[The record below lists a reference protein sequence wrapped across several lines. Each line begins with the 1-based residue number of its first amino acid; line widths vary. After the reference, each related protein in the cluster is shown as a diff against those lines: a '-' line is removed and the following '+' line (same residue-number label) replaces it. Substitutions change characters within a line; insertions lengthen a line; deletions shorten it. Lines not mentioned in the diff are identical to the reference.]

1 MLTSRTTKL
10 SISSPHRTTDAYDG
24 SSSILWYPSVLSVQ
38 IAPCSILAR
47 FARNRA
53 VSPTCTTF
61 APIVAV
67 SGSGLDRIPEEGN
80 VRNRSN
86 CLRPPRLRSDCH
98 PCVLAETRVLRKRI
112 LHSDNGDTGQLQA
125 ARVVLIR
132 PNRQSQS
139 VLQRSTRSF
148 RPRQMHSIQWRP
160 VRSIRMNVGGT
171 GSRDKSWQSDQLAIL
186 TRVIYTSWLI
196 QAFAMCILAV
206 EVNGRTGLRERG
218 SMSDRGGLGSEEQ
231 SVQIGGGVA
240 CKDRRTR
247 ECVTRPDGA
256 RAGHRQDQNGRMGM

>member
-53 VSPTCTTF
+53 VSLTCTTF

-98 PCVLAETRVLRKRI
+98 PCVLAETRVPRKRI
-112 LHSDNGDTGQLQA
+112 LHSDNGDSTSRAHSPKPTVPVCPA
-125 ARVVLIR
+125 ALNEEFPSETNPLDPMEACAQYPDERR
-132 PNRQSQS
+132 WNWFSRQK
-139 VLQRSTRSF
+139 LAERSTGNCHTSRLHVRGLYKRSQCVF
-148 RPRQMHSIQWRP
+148 WQW
-160 VRSIRMNVGGT
+160 
-171 GSRDKSWQSDQLAIL
+171 K
-186 TRVIYTSWLI
+186 
-196 QAFAMCILAV
+196 
-206 EVNGRTGLRERG
+206 
-218 SMSDRGGLGSEEQ
+218 
-231 SVQIGGGVA
+231 
-240 CKDRRTR
+240 
-247 ECVTRPDGA
+247 
-256 RAGHRQDQNGRMGM
+256 